1 MMLQV
6 SSSPHIRDTV
16 TTRRLMADVIIA
28 LTPALIMAFY
38 VFGWRALA
46 VTLLSVASAVGFEY
60 LSRLVMKRYNSIP
73 DLSAIVT
80 GLLLA
85 MNLPPTV
92 PFWLPVIG
100 ALVAIVVVKQ
110 MFGGI
115 GQNFVNPALA
125 ARIILTLSF
134 PSAMTAWAIRTAH
147 AAAAGVTEI
156 GDTIGGTD
164 LIATATPLAM
174 LRNTTGASSS
184 SLPDYLSLFLG
195 FKGGCIGEVSI
206 LALLVGAIYLLWR
219 GVISLWI
226 PAAYIATVAVL
237 TALAGQDPLYHL
249 LSGGLVLGAFFM
261 ATDYVTSPL
270 SNKGKVLFGVGCGLL
285 TGLIRIFGSMAEGVS
300 FSIILMNILTPHID
314 RWTIPVPFGGG
325 ARRAQK

>member
-6 SSSPHIRDTV
+6 SSSPHIRDSA

-28 LTPALIMAFY
+28 LSPALAMSFY
-38 VFGWRALA
+38 VFGWRSLA
-46 VTLLSVASAVGFEY
+46 VVLLSVGSAVGFEY
-60 LSRLVMKRYNSIP
+60 LSRRIMKRYNSIP
-73 DLSAIVT
+73 DLSAVVT

-85 MNLPPTV
+85 LNLPPTV
-92 PFWLPVIG
+92 PVWLPVIG
-100 ALVAIVVVKQ
+100 SLVAIVVVKQ

-134 PSAMTAWAIRTAH
+134 PAAMTAWAIRVDH
-147 AAAAGVTEI
+147 AAAAGINAINE
-156 GDTIGGTD
+156 TIAGTD
-164 LIATATPLAM
+164 LIAAATPLA
-174 LRNTTGASSS
+174 LLKNAGGTVTDA
-184 SLPDYLSLFLG
+184 LPSYLNLFIG
-195 FKGGCIGEVSI
+195 YKGGCIGEVSI
-206 LALLVGAIYLLWR
+206 LALLIGVVYLVVR
-219 GVISLWI
+219 RVITLWI
-226 PAAYIATVAVL
+226 PVSFLATVAVL

-249 LSGGLVLGAFFM
+249 LTGGLVLGAFFM

-270 SNKGKVLFGVGCGLL
+270 SAKGKLIFGIGCGLL
-285 TGLIRIFGSMAEGVS
+285 TGLIRIFGSMNEGVS

-325 ARRAQK
+325 ARRAQR